1 MKGRRISTQLTGT
14 QCVESASVQR
24 RQSEQINS
32 KGCLFV
38 KFRETILVN
47 AKLKIE
53 KLSFLTI
60 YCMYFKQII
69 LIETPCMYHVEN
81 IMYTNIK

>member
-47 AKLKIE
+47 AKLI
-53 KLSFLTI
+53 LTDRLQRINNFLTN

-69 LIETPCMYHVEN
+69 L
-81 IMYTNIK
+81 

>member
-47 AKLKIE
+47 AKLIFTDYRRINN
-53 KLSFLTI
+53 FLTN

-69 LIETPCMYHVEN
+69 L
-81 IMYTNIK
+81 

>member
-1 MKGRRISTQLTGT
+1 MSFEGKKNFYSVDGD

-47 AKLKIE
+47 AKLIFTDY
-53 KLSFLTI
+53 SVLTT
-60 YCMYFKQII
+60 F
-69 LIETPCMYHVEN
+69 
-81 IMYTNIK
+81 

>member
-1 MKGRRISTQLTGT
+1 M
-14 QCVESASVQR
+14 ESASVQR

-47 AKLKIE
+47 AKLIFTDYRRINN
-53 KLSFLTI
+53 FLTN

-69 LIETPCMYHVEN
+69 L
-81 IMYTNIK
+81 